1 MPDIDETS
9 GTLVAAEHPSGTLL
23 IGDESAVAEFVARWA
38 TESGG
43 TVRPA
48 QLSGSDRAS
57 AIAHAAAVGAGGA
70 TTVQFVSALR
80 GVPSGGSAT
89 LRLWITNSSGRIV
102 SNKAVGPAPVVLG
115 VIALTMAAQAA
126 DERIGE
132 AVERVEGKTDELLRL
147 AGAARAG
154 DIVGHHRLLR
164 RRVDRLDDGGRLGD
178 VDWSTVAHLGPE
190 LEVGVERLR
199 EHALRLA
206 RELPADVTA
215 PERARRLEQV
225 VRQGRLGESLRLLV
239 VAEQSLYLWQRLRI
253 ARIESVEPDGLEAAV
268 ADAHA
273 VLAEHLEADG
283 ALVAELRTALDVY
296 GVLKVSEFHRAFS
309 GRKLKSAVEMLR
321 RDLDYFVTARGVQV
335 EGWVPL
341 VSPTVR
347 DALRHVRDVAAG
359 SGRSIRELGG
369 TIVDSGLAGVSR
381 AGGAVQAKADRWRA
395 AEPVDRPEDRP

>member
-1 MPDIDETS
+1 M
-9 GTLVAAEHPSGTLL
+9 
-23 IGDESAVAEFVARWA
+23 
-38 TESGG
+38 
-43 TVRPA
+43 
-48 QLSGSDRAS
+48 
-57 AIAHAAAVGAGGA
+57 
-70 TTVQFVSALR
+70 
-80 GVPSGGSAT
+80 
-89 LRLWITNSSGRIV
+89 
-102 SNKAVGPAPVVLG
+102 
-115 VIALTMAAQAA
+115 
-126 DERIGE
+126 
-132 AVERVEGKTDELLRL
+132 
-147 AGAARAG
+147 
-154 DIVGHHRLLR
+154 
-164 RRVDRLDDGGRLGD
+164 
-178 VDWSTVAHLGPE
+178 
-190 LEVGVERLR
+190 
-199 EHALRLA
+199 
-206 RELPADVTA
+206 TA

-283 ALVAELRTALDVY
+283 ALVAELRTALDAY

-309 GRKLKSAVEMLR
+309 GRKLRSAVEMLR

-395 AEPVDRPEDRP
+395 AEPVDRPDDRP